1 MALLGIVTGIRLAAG
16 FAPTKFG
23 VTKLSYSMLQNMSEC
38 KEEECALPDDFFDVA
53 ITSEKSSEKSAILR
67 STVLS
72 NVQGKTILLGDTMGP
87 DKSVVVFLRHLG

>member
-1 MALLGIVTGIRLAAG
+1 MALLGIVTGIRLVAG

-53 ITSEKSSEKSAILR
+53 ITSEKSAILR

>member
-1 MALLGIVTGIRLAAG
+1 MT
-16 FAPTKFG
+16 
-23 VTKLSYSMLQNMSEC
+23 
-38 KEEECALPDDFFDVA
+38 FFDVA

-72 NVQGKTILLGDTMGP
+72 NVQGETILLGDTMGP